1 MEKVVRSGVSLNSEL
16 LKRFDE
22 VIEEKGY
29 VNRSKAIKDLI
40 RNFLISEEWEKGKE
54 VLVLKPFYMTTR
66 LGVDERLIDIQH
78 THHAHHRILFQACA
92 CI

>member
-54 VLVLKPFYMTTR
+54 VFGSQT
-66 LGVDERLIDIQH
+66 
-78 THHAHHRILFQACA
+78 ILYDHEVRRG
-92 CI
+92 